1 MSTRTIEIIV
11 ESNGSTRIQTRG
23 FTGSACIDAS
33 RFIEEALGKRAS
45 ERTTPEFFQV
55 ADERQRLQEGGG

>member
-1 MSTRTIEIIV
+1 MSSRTIEIIV
-11 ESNGSTRIQTRG
+11 ETNGSTRVQTKG

-45 ERTTPEFFQV
+45 ERTTPEFFQTT
-55 ADERQRLQEGGG
+55 EQQHRLQEGGS